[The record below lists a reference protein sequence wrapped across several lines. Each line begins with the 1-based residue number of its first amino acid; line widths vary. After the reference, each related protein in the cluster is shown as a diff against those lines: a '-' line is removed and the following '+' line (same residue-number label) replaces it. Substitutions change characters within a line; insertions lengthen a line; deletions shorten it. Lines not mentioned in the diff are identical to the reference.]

1 MKLLVLDTILIGPLH
16 KICQTITWIGFE
28 PNFCDWF
35 FQINFCFCMF
45 LVSSSGVTLSTL
57 LVFLCCKSVFAVT
70 QIPKKIL
77 ILLFWVWQWWIW
89 NSKSQFQSKVLS
101 ILKDGNYITQSKIA
115 KLAKICHSPLGHDWE
130 PCVKLAKIGAP
141 APSGLK
147 CLPLLS
153 ITGEKLSFVTFS
165 LSTRWTWT
173 GGQEVWSIS
182 ISRQKKMS
190 VWSRCRAEVDKAGK
204 DKAPLMLQTADRH
217 LLVLST
223 LVLLVLLASLGTYHI
238 PHKDVLTSNA
248 GKISTVYLWFSK
260 VAFPSLEFAWPFC
273 KLMEWKHLSPAI
285 QKYSSNWPESCRILL
300 GWQIDQIPKCQHF
313 CWSASLRIGKIPD
326 FLGGS
331 QKVDNWVVSKILAL
345 FLTKHQFLR

>member
-115 KLAKICHSPLGHDWE
+115 KLAKICHSPLATSGSHVSNWL
-130 PCVKLAKIGAP
+130 KL
-141 APSGLK
+141 GLPRHLGSSACHFFRSPEK
-147 CLPLLS
+147 NCLSSHFHFQP
-153 ITGEKLSFVTFS
+153 
-165 LSTRWTWT
+165 

-217 LLVLST
+217 LLVLT
-223 LVLLVLLASLGTYHI
+223 TLLVLLVLYCSVGTVGISWYL
-238 PHKDVLTSNA
+238 PH
-248 GKISTVYLWFSK
+248 ST
-260 VAFPSLEFAWPFC
+260 
-273 KLMEWKHLSPAI
+273 
-285 QKYSSNWPESCRILL
+285 
-300 GWQIDQIPKCQHF
+300 
-313 CWSASLRIGKIPD
+313 
-326 FLGGS
+326 
-331 QKVDNWVVSKILAL
+331 
-345 FLTKHQFLR
+345 